1 MHPGLGYVNV
11 EGVEGD
17 VGVAFYDHGTG
28 PVLDAKFGV
37 GNAAIED
44 FSGGDVLGVD
54 GGGGTEGDTN
64 SYPQDEDAANQ
75 G

>member
-1 MHPGLGYVNV
+1 MHSGLGDVNV

-17 VGVAFYDHGTG
+17 VGVAFYNHGTG
-28 PVLDAKFGV
+28 TILHAQFRV
-37 GNAAIED
+37 GNAAIEN

-54 GGGGTEGDTN
+54 GGGGTEGDSN
-64 SYPQDEDAANQ
+64 PYPEDEDAAND